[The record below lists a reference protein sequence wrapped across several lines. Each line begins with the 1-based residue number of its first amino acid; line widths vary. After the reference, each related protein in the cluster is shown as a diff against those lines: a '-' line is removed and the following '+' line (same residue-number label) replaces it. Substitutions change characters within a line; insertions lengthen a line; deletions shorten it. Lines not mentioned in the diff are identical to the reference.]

1 MNVMKLNAST
11 RRFLKALKHDPSS
24 RGSFMYIPFSGPY
37 WEDEGAKDLHPLTR
51 VAKHEVIALFG
62 SRIKKWLGQ
71 SLSKE
76 EQDLWDQCLAEF
88 PECPIFKRMEATPEI
103 MNDLKECAGGT
114 LAFFESFGEGTEV
127 DVEEGEYGLLE
138 LTRHP
143 KPLEKAETAKPAEPK
158 E

>member
-114 LAFFESFGEGTEV
+114 MAFFESFGEGTEV

-143 KPLEKAETAKPAEPK
+143 KPAEPK

>member
-1 MNVMKLNAST
+1 MTVMKLNAST

-37 WEDEGAKDLHPLTR
+37 WEDEGAKDLHQLTR

-62 SRIKKWLGQ
+62 SRIKKWSGQ
-71 SLSKE
+71 ALSKE

-88 PECPIFKRMEATPEI
+88 PECPIFKRMEATLEI
-103 MNDLKECAGGT
+103 MNDLKECAEGT
-114 LAFFESFGEGTEV
+114 MEFFESFGEVTEV
-127 DVEEGEYGLLE
+127 DVEKGEYGLVE

-143 KPLEKAETAKPAEPK
+143 KPLGAPKPTEPK
-158 E
+158 GR

>member
-1 MNVMKLNAST
+1 MT
-11 RRFLKALKHDPSS
+11 Q
-24 RGSFMYIPFSGPY
+24 
-37 WEDEGAKDLHPLTR
+37 

-103 MNDLKECAGGT
+103 KNDLKECAGGT
-114 LAFFESFGEGTEV
+114 MAFFESFGEGTEV

-143 KPLEKAETAKPAEPK
+143 KPAEPK